1 MKSEIGVVEVVT
13 KLLLLV
19 GRHEIRNWT
28 VLAMNTYSIVLVLV
42 CRRTL
47 KHDLY
52 NRTKKKR
59 TLT

>member
-28 VLAMNTYSIVLVLV
+28 VLAVNTYSIVLVLV
-42 CRRTL
+42 CRRIHLNT
-47 KHDLY
+47 
-52 NRTKKKR
+52 TCITVQKKKE
-59 TLT
+59 L